1 MSTVL
6 QRPTTVTPAPTVTP
20 TPVRQR
26 RTGRI
31 VALVIGLI
39 IAIAALAVGA
49 WALFF
54 RGESTTALTEAEQ
67 IALAKQHA
75 AVYYPVAAFDGTD
88 LLPSGHIQS
97 VTARFAAI
105 PAAPLPVVDTSVLPP
120 KAQPR
125 VIETTVPVNDGSDL
139 LPPGHMQWHNDQ
151 LIVINAPLPV
161 NDGSDLLPPG
171 HRM

>member
-6 QRPTTVTPAPTVTP
+6 HSPTPTVTPTPVATP

-39 IAIAALAVGA
+39 IVIAALAVGA

-67 IALAKQHA
+67 IALAKQRA
-75 AVYYPVAAFDGTD
+75 AVYYPVAAHED
-88 LLPSGHIQS
+88 LIWPTSGVLPVGHGLVRS
-97 VTARFAAI
+97 VTEGLPPI
-105 PAAPLPVVDTSVLPP
+105 QAAPLPNYSEMTSILPTS
-120 KAQPR
+120 A
-125 VIETTVPVNDGSDL
+125 DL
-139 LPPGHMQWHNDQ
+139 LPANG
-151 LIVINAPLPV
+151 LI
-161 NDGSDLLPPG
+161 
-171 HRM
+171 R